1 MSKSLKAVLLSALV
15 FPGIGHFSLKKP
27 LQGSILS
34 GITIVCLY
42 LLLSAVVD
50 IAQELTLK
58 IQSGEVPLDVIEIS
72 ELVSQQLAGSDGQ
85 LVNIPSLLVV
95 ICWVV
100 GVVDSFRIGWSQ
112 GKTAATSSKK
122 T

>member
-1 MSKSLKAVLLSALV
+1 MSKSLKAVLLSALI

-42 LLLSAVVD
+42 FLLAAVVD

-58 IQSGEVPLDVIEIS
+58 IQSGDVPLDVIEIS

-85 LVNIPSLLVV
+85 LVNIPSLLLV

-100 GVVDSFRIGWSQ
+100 GVIDSFRIGWSQ
-112 GKTAATSSKK
+112 GKTADTSSKK